1 MLPLKD
7 VNPTRRVPIL
17 TLALIVANVAIYA
30 YQATKPDDGSPGS
43 VQAFTCEWGLVPDRL
58 IHGSVLRA
66 FDPST
71 VTCSQVNAMQPRFL
85 ALLTSQFLHGSW
97 LHLAG
102 NMLFLWV
109 FGNNIEDRL
118 GRIRFLP
125 FYFVCGAIAGL
136 VQSAVDSRS
145 DTPLIGASG
154 AIAGVLGAYIML
166 YPRAEVWSII
176 IPIPIPFRVP
186 AFVVLGLWFLFQFF
200 YAGGQSEG
208 GGGVAYWAH
217 VGGFI
222 AGMLLIHPF
231 LVGRGPP
238 APPRAYRTAPW

>member
-1 MLPLKD
+1 
-7 VNPTRRVPIL
+7 
-17 TLALIVANVAIYA
+17 
-30 YQATKPDDGSPGS
+30 
-43 VQAFTCEWGLVPDRL
+43 
-58 IHGSVLRA
+58 
-66 FDPST
+66 
-71 VTCSQVNAMQPRFL
+71 MQPRFA
-85 ALLTSQFLHGSW
+85 ALVTSQFLHGSW
-97 LHLAG
+97 IHLAG

-109 FGNNIEDRL
+109 FGNDLEDRL

-125 FYFVCGAIAGL
+125 FYLVCGGIAGL

-154 AIAGVLGAYIML
+154 AIAGVLGAYILL

-186 AFVVLGLWFLFQFF
+186 AFIVLGVWFLFQFL